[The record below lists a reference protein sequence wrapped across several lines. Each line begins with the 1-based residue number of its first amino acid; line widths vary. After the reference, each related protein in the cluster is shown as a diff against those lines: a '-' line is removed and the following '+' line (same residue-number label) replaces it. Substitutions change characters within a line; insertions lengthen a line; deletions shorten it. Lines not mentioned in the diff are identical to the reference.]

1 MSATYPNPYDLRAA
15 GVSALMTALG
25 SGDAQEFLTLWRGIP
40 GADFNK
46 WLNEQPEKS
55 LSELEAEIMR
65 TQAENA
71 AVGRHAGKMVCAKRV
86 SA

>member
-15 GVSALMTALG
+15 GVKALMTALG
-25 SGDAQEFLTLWRGIP
+25 NDDAQEFLTLWRGIP

-55 LSELEAEIMR
+55 LNELEVEIMR

-71 AVGRHAGKMVCAKRV
+71 ATGRYADKIVRAKRV